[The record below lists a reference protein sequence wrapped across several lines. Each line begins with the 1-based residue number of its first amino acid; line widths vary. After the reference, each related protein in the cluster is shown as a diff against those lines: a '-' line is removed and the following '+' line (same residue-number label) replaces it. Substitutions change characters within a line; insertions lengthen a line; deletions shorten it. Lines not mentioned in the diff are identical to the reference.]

1 MSSTPPPH
9 ARNSLPLNTCVLR
22 SSSASQIHI
31 AGSTWISVSRQFEKS
46 SFRPW
51 KSITKAPSAK
61 TSGAKIRRER
71 LSARTAAST
80 AASSFSRIACRS
92 ARPCLTATWRRD
104 SSRSPRRERGAP
116 RAVIRSRGNNCRGR
130 GALATVLLGL
140 APLAPDRG
148 EDGAD
153 ERQRDHHEQVA
164 DHGEDDAEGAERLAV
179 RRKSCWKEERR
190 GGRSAPKDDR
200 RQQRARKQGPKGDLP
215 VEQEVRH
222 AEPEDQRAKQPG
234 RNEDSP
240 TARVAKLGLGY
251 QDERERAREDEEE
264 DRSEEHTSE

>member
-61 TSGAKIRRER
+61 TRGAKIRRER

-80 AASSFSRIACRS
+80 AASSFSRIPRKS
-92 ARPCLTATWRRD
+92 ARPCLTATCRRD
-104 SSRSPRRERGAP
+104 SRRSSGQVLCATPGVIGSGGDDRRP
-116 RAVIRSRGNNCRGR
+116 R

-140 APLAPDRG
+140 APLEPNGR

-153 ERQRDHHEQVA
+153 ERQGDHHEQVA
-164 DHGEDDAEGAERLAV
+164 DHGEDDAEGTEGLAV
-179 RRKSCWKEERR
+179 RRKSCWQEERR
-190 GGRSAPKDDR
+190 GG
-200 RQQRARKQGPKGDLP
+200 
-215 VEQEVRH
+215 
-222 AEPEDQRAKQPG
+222 
-234 RNEDSP
+234 
-240 TARVAKLGLGY
+240 
-251 QDERERAREDEEE
+251 
-264 DRSEEHTSE
+264 